1 MARQWVVLF
10 DTLGVD
16 VLIPWD
22 DLKSEDM
29 LTVLAGKKP
38 KDSINKRINMMVLR
52 AQANMQRWPE
62 VWAYDTAED
71 YEYEEM
77 RKMWEATPQSI
88 ADAVRAKGT
97 NLFRHQRQKE
107 IIV

>member
-16 VLIPWD
+16 TLLPWD
-22 DLKSEDM
+22 ELKGDDM
-29 LTVLAGKKP
+29 LDILSGKKP
-38 KDSINKRINMMVLR
+38 KNRLNGRISMMIMR

-62 VWAYDTAED
+62 VWAYDTADDIDEPD
-71 YEYEEM
+71 MREM
-77 RKMWEATPQSI
+77 WQTTPQVL
-88 ADAVRAKGT
+88 ADLVRQKGT